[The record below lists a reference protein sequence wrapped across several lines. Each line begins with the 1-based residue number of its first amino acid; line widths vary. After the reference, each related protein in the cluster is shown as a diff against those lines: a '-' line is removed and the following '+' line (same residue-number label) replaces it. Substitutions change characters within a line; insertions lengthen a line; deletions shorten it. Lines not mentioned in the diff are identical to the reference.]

1 VKSRTREP
9 IPSPLI
15 SGSERRLDGEL
26 PDRLN
31 PALLPAGARGL
42 RSEILARRGEWL
54 ACVEELAAIES
65 PSTDPDAQRPILD
78 LLSRHLGDV
87 GYRLRRIPGTARGG
101 ALLAVPPRRAG
112 GPIQLLIGHCDTV
125 WPRGT
130 LRDMPLRRVENRL
143 LGPGVFDMK
152 GGLAHIVVALR
163 VLAELDL
170 VPVVAPVVFVN
181 SDEEVGSPEST
192 RQVRRLARAACRVLV
207 MEPALGPE
215 GKLKTVRKGTGKFS
229 IRVFG
234 VSAHA
239 GLDPEKGASAI
250 QELAHV
256 IQSLHALTDPE
267 RGIVVNV
274 GEIRGGLRSNVVAAE
289 AGAEVDVRINS
300 SEEGRWV
307 EERIRAIEPIVP
319 GCRIEIRGQID
330 RPPLEPTV
338 RNRSL
343 WAQARAVAAEL
354 GMTIDEGKAG
364 GASDGNTA
372 SRFAPTLDGLGA
384 VGDGAHAVHEFL
396 DIDRSLER
404 CALLAGLILA
414 PPLPVEAGAGERAG
428 GAG

>member
-1 VKSRTREP
+1 MDGD
-9 IPSPLI
+9 PS
-15 SGSERRLDGEL
+15 G
-26 PDRLN
+26 RLN
-31 PALLPAGARGL
+31 PPLLLPAGAREL
-42 RSEILARRGEWL
+42 REEILARREEWV
-54 ACVEELAAIES
+54 ACVEEMAALES
-65 PSTDPDAQRPILD
+65 PSTDPDAQRPVLD
-78 LLSRHLGDV
+78 LLSRHLGDL
-87 GYRLRRIPGTARGG
+87 GYRLRRISGTTRGD
-101 ALLAVPPRRAG
+101 AILAVPPRLTG
-112 GPIQLLIGHCDTV
+112 GPVQLLIGHCDTV

-130 LRDMPLRRVENRL
+130 LREMPLRRVENRL
-143 LGPGVFDMK
+143 MGPGVFDMK
-152 GGLAHIVVALR
+152 GGLAHIVLALR
-163 VLAELDL
+163 VLSELDL

-192 RQVRRLARAACRVLV
+192 PHVRRLARAACRVLV

-215 GKLKTVRKGTGKFS
+215 GRLKTVRKGTGKFS

-239 GLDPEKGASAI
+239 GLDPERGASAI

-256 IQSLHALTDPE
+256 IQALHALTDPE

-274 GEIRGGLRSNVVAAE
+274 GEIRGGLRPNVVAAE

-300 SEEGRWV
+300 AEEGRWV

-343 WAQARAVAAEL
+343 WAQARSVASEL
-354 GMTIDEGKAG
+354 GMTIEEGKAG

-372 SRFAPTLDGLGA
+372 SRFAATLDGLGA
-384 VGDGAHAVHEFL
+384 VGDGAHAAHEFI
-396 DIDRSLER
+396 DIDRSLGR

-414 PPLPVEAGAGERAG
+414 PPLPAEAGAGQRAA
-428 GAG
+428 GAR

>member
-1 VKSRTREP
+1 V
-9 IPSPLI
+9 
-15 SGSERRLDGEL
+15 DGE
-26 PDRLN
+26 PFGRLS
-31 PALLPAGARGL
+31 PQLLPPGAREL
-42 RSEILARRGEWL
+42 RSEILARREEWV
-54 ACVEELAAIES
+54 ACVEELATLES

-78 LLSRHLGDV
+78 LLSRHLRDI
-87 GYRLRRIPGTARGG
+87 GYRLRRIAGTMRGD
-101 ALLAVPPRRAG
+101 AILAVPPRLAG
-112 GPIQLLIGHCDTV
+112 GPVQLLIGHCDTV

-130 LRDMPLRRVENRL
+130 LREMPVRRVENRL

-163 VLAELDL
+163 VLSELGL

-192 RQVRRLARAACRVLV
+192 PTVRRLARTACRVLV

-229 IRVFG
+229 IRVVG

-239 GLDPEKGASAI
+239 GLDPERGASAI

-274 GEIRGGLRSNVVAAE
+274 GEIRGGLRPNVVAAE
-289 AGAEVDVRINS
+289 ASAEVDVRINS
-300 SEEGRWV
+300 AEEGRWV

-319 GCRIEIRGQID
+319 GCRIEIRGRIE

-338 RNRSL
+338 RNRLL
-343 WAQARAVAAEL
+343 WTQARSVAEEL

-372 SRFAPTLDGLGA
+372 SGFAPTLDGLGA
-384 VGDGAHAVHEFL
+384 VGDGAHATHEFL
-396 DIDRSLER
+396 DIDLSLER

-414 PPLPVEAGAGERAG
+414 PPLPAEPGAGRRAG
-428 GAG
+428 GAR